1 MQSGT
6 AILTLSHPRHT
17 YEVLNALRKAS
28 ISEFFLKFDA
38 IYRNPS
44 MQPRRIRNRGVK
56 GREEAAMRES
66 LTGDGAGAGI
76 PDRGRVVLL
85 WGLPNSI
92 QSFGVTRMLQTIDGL
107 PSLAGPVAM
116 VPPKNQQRLAL
127 SSRALLRFKNT
138 DDAHR
143 LVRMVH
149 RITLSP
155 RLGKDFEIRAKVVY

>member
-6 AILTLSHPRHT
+6 SILTLSHPRHL
-17 YEVLNALRKAS
+17 YEVLNTLKKAS
-28 ISEFFLKFDA
+28 ISEYFLKFDT

-76 PDRGRVVLL
+76 PDRGRAVLL
-85 WGLPNSI
+85 WGLPSSI

-107 PSLAGPVAM
+107 PPLAGPVAM
-116 VPPKNQQRLAL
+116 VPPK
-127 SSRALLRFKNT
+127 
-138 DDAHR
+138 
-143 LVRMVH
+143 
-149 RITLSP
+149 
-155 RLGKDFEIRAKVVY
+155 